1 MLELYGHNIV
11 LWKIKLKMAINIA
24 QFVDMFYNEEENINL
39 GHHIDDIVL
48 SVTNRVKSQ
57 NVRLTQLNYPVIFT

>member
-1 MLELYGHNIV
+1 
-11 LWKIKLKMAINIA
+11 MAINIA